1 MPYKS
6 GVSVT
11 AGPCPSRGVAVPQG
25 WLDSLGAQIKAFGK
39 ACGALPGQSGAAGTQ
54 PSVPQVVEVSLIL
67 WAGVLGQEILGPP
80 GSPEGLCRLVPA
92 LQGVVGAHGA
102 LQGEPG
108 AVLGLCWAP
117 LAPGE
122 RLRCP
127 CTAGTVPWAGARWFS
142 LAGQG
147 GAEGAGGSHPH

>member
-11 AGPCPSRGVAVPQG
+11 AGPCPSHGVAVPQG

-54 PSVPQVVEVSLIL
+54 PSVPQVVEVSLIP

-80 GSPEGLCRLVPA
+80 GSPEGLCSLVPA
-92 LQGVVGAHGA
+92 LQD
-102 LQGEPG
+102 
-108 AVLGLCWAP
+108 VLGS
-117 LAPGE
+117 PG
-122 RLRCP
+122 
-127 CTAGTVPWAGARWFS
+127 PWGHAEVS
-142 LAGQG
+142 LHCRSSSMGWGSVVQPG
-147 GAEGAGGSHPH
+147 RAGGS